1 MEGNLP
7 EIYLKGMGDEVG
19 KGTLGQLIDFFSKQR
34 WDMIKKLFQKDRV
47 DINLFNGQKEEA
59 IQRKTRDFLQKLLS
73 GGNDQTN
80 SNVHRQKDKYEV
92 HNNLKEWG

>member
-7 EIYLKGMGDEVG
+7 KIYLKVMGDKVG
-19 KGTLGQLIDFFSKQR
+19 KGNLGQLIDFFSKQR
-34 WDMIKKLFQKDRV
+34 WNMIKKLFQKDRV

-59 IQRKTRDFLQKLLS
+59 IQRKTCDLLQKLLS
-73 GGNDQTN
+73 GCNDQTN
-80 SNVHRQKDKYEV
+80 SNVHGQKDKYEV